1 MAVELVVGNWNTG
14 GNKFDDQRGYA
25 DWNDDGGKARAE
37 RRGADDAVGCVRSNR
52 LLNEVRLW
60 VFGLVSRDPPGR
72 FFIMGLKIAK
82 GAKGA
87 SGPNNLTSTIS

>member
-1 MAVELVVGNWNTG
+1 
-14 GNKFDDQRGYA
+14 
-25 DWNDDGGKARAE
+25 
-37 RRGADDAVGCVRSNR
+37 
-52 LLNEVRLW
+52 LNEVRLW